1 MELADSCL
9 ARGATGKA
17 ELLLRVSPGRERERR
32 RDRRADA
39 RGGAKILLLIDCAQP
54 MCVQKEIRAR
64 KALRKALYLFIPL
77 ASIKS
82 KDMYK

>member
-1 MELADSCL
+1 MPEEAQ
-9 ARGATGKA
+9 
-17 ELLLRVSPGRERERR
+17 
-32 RDRRADA
+32 
-39 RGGAKILLLIDCAQP
+39 KILIRIDRSEP

-82 KDMYK
+82 KDMYT